1 MAHDFLKLSIRK
13 SREFSIFARASLF
26 IFATQTF
33 RVSQSRVSAA
43 PASSRG
49 CYCIINFQRT
59 FWFHRDKNVHQ
70 SHSSSRRRGRPLF
83 SPFLATN
90 GTLSKY
96 NPMHFS
102 RGMQEI
108 SETYFNSPPSPPNS
122 ACDVDVGMWN
132 ARGILSDDGYSV
144 YRRLSHWMQ
153 APSWRNIFDVSRSVR
168 KEKVQRCCESELP
181 LVSA

>member
-33 RVSQSRVSAA
+33 RVPQSRVFAA

-70 SHSSSRRRGRPLF
+70 SHSSSRRRGRPSF
-83 SPFLATN
+83 HHS
-90 GTLSKY
+90 
-96 NPMHFS
+96 S
-102 RGMQEI
+102 RRMVPCLNITRCI
-108 SETYFNSPPSPPNS
+108 SHVE
-122 ACDVDVGMWN
+122 CKK
-132 ARGILSDDGYSV
+132 
-144 YRRLSHWMQ
+144 YRRLISIPLRLPPTVRATLTSVCETRVEFFPMTGIRCIGAFPIECRRHRDETYLTFR
-153 APSWRNIFDVSRSVR
+153 ALCGRKRFNVAARASCRS
-168 KEKVQRCCESELP
+168 
-181 LVSA
+181 